1 MMPRPIWKGHISFGL
16 VSVPVMLHSLEQRGD
31 LSFHLID
38 SRDAARVRYQRVNDE
53 TGEEVPWDSI
63 VKGYEYD
70 DGRYVL
76 LSDEELQHASVEMT
90 HTIEIEQFVDFSKID
105 VQYFERPYVL
115 VPAREGE
122 KGYALLRAAI
132 AESGKAGIATVV
144 IRTRQYLAALVANG
158 DALMLE
164 LLRYK
169 QELRDV
175 KEFELPSRD
184 LRKIN
189 VAKKE
194 IDLAKQL
201 IEGMST
207 PWKPADYHDEYRD
220 VLMKLIDKKIK
231 SGKSEVIDEVD
242 DTASADEPGTINF
255 MEVLKKSLAGQTT
268 RRGPK
273 RPTRRKRSGSTPRRK
288 AKRRAS

>member
-1 MMPRPIWKGHISFGL
+1 MPRPIWKGHVSFGL

-90 HTIEIEQFVDFSKID
+90 RTIEIERFVDLSEIN

-122 KGYALLRAAI
+122 KGYALLREAI
-132 AESGKAGIATVV
+132 SDSGKAGIATVV
-144 IRTRQYLAALVANG
+144 IRTRQYLAALVAND

-184 LRKIN
+184 LRRIN
-189 VAKKE
+189 VTKKE

-201 IEGMST
+201 IEGMT
-207 PWKPADYHDEYRD
+207 TQWKPTEYHDEYRD
-220 VLMKLIDKKIK
+220 VLMKLIDNKIK
-231 SGKSEVIDEVD
+231 SGKTEVIEEGD

-255 MEVLKKSLAGQTT
+255 MDVLKKSLAGQTT
-268 RRGPK
+268 RRGRKQATP
-273 RPTRRKRSGSTPRRK
+273 RKRAAATTRRK